1 MVKLLRLTSNRD
13 DDYANAEDGLVFSV
27 NMDDEL
33 IVTENSQ
40 IALKNLTFENDFRA
54 LDISQQNGLLSIKY
68 QTGVGASIMY
78 LTSAEY
84 TKSTYSNFFTNL
96 NITLNRCLNPRKI
109 DDEANDPVQGFYAQY
124 YVDPLAQFKDI
135 QFRLTPALNPVID
148 RSLLSADPDDWGIV
162 TNLMRQAP
170 NGSDATI
177 DIDYN
182 KVITP
187 ADLLP
192 SDMCIVK
199 GAHNVA
205 ISTRKKYLASANSAV
220 QWSKG
225 TAVWSIRINELHANG
240 GAADTNGFELGLASN
255 IPFGRNDTAIADDDV
270 KFAIRCTTPT
280 ADFQHIV
287 PTADFTSNP
296 VYVTN
301 TGIAPT
307 APVPTQSKLSDTLVI
322 SCSQRMNLQTDKKI
336 TGQVFREGVV
346 VQELFSYSV
355 PPGKEDSVLFPY
367 VCFFDVAANPVS
379 AHSPVATFDPFV
391 IAPNTDETEY
401 IKELQPF
408 YGNAFCGLGVFS
420 ETVVAYD
427 ATARVGIPDLE
438 EDWYGSKG
446 ISQDSF
452 MLMYNDVWDFLG
464 FTQAQLDGPTPSSK
478 TSAFPFLINTTAV
491 PYGFDLAP
499 DGVSTVSQSDNFV
512 VVLDSQKLI
521 SYDCS
526 KPITN
531 TQSRAVDVVGRRAN
545 ILATIPVNNNS
556 GIVEF
561 QSNEVLFIDMD
572 NKAPTAIRNLRLR
585 VLDKTLQPIT
595 VEGMSVMTLL
605 IKD

>member
-13 DDYANAEDGLVFSV
+13 DDYANAEDGLIFSV

-54 LDISQQNGLLSIKY
+54 LDISRQNGLISIKY
-68 QTGVGASIMY
+68 ETGIGSSIMY

-84 TKSTYSNFFTNL
+84 TKSTYSTFFKDL
-96 NITLNRCLNPRKI
+96 NITLNRCLNTRVI
-109 DDEANDPVQGFYAQY
+109 DDAADDPVQGFYAQY
-124 YVDPLAQFKDI
+124 YVDPVAQFKDI

-148 RSLLSADPDDWGIV
+148 RSLLSANPDNWGIV

-170 NGSDATI
+170 GTDATI

-187 ADLLP
+187 ADLKP

-205 ISTRKKYLASANSAV
+205 TATREKYLASANSAV

-225 TAVWSIRINELHANG
+225 TAVWSIRINELHDNG
-240 GAADTNGFELGLASN
+240 GAANTNGFELGLASN
-255 IPFGRNDTAIADDDV
+255 IPFGINNGTIADDDV

-287 PTADFTSNP
+287 PNADFTSNA

-301 TGIAPT
+301 TGIVPT
-307 APVPTQSKLSDTLVI
+307 APVPTDSTLSDTLVL
-322 SCSQRMNLQTDKKI
+322 SCSQGQNLLGDKTIK
-336 TGQVFREGVV
+336 GQVFREGVV

-408 YGNAFCGLGVFS
+408 YGNAFCGQGVFS

-427 ATARVGIPDLE
+427 ATARGGIPDLE
-438 EDWYGSKG
+438 ESWYGSKG
-446 ISQDSF
+446 ISQNSF
-452 MLMYNDVWDFLG
+452 MLMYNDVWNFLG
-464 FTQAQLDGPTPSSK
+464 FSQSQLGGPTPSGT
-478 TSAFPFLINTTAV
+478 TSSFPFLINTTAV

-556 GIVEF
+556 GVVEF
-561 QSNEVLFIDMD
+561 QANEVLFIDMD